1 MLRIEIEEIRWR
13 EERKGWSKEFIIL
26 LLILVLFRGVIRVH
40 LVRIEEKQE
49 MKTKSLNA
57 KAAMKTSSMLH

>member
-57 KAAMKTSSMLH
+57 KAAMKTFSMLH